1 LFIFIDLIR
10 FVPFLITPCCVTTYF
25 CQMKENFSPLNIS
38 VLGCGWLGLPLLRS
52 LVDAGHHVKGSAR
65 TSEPLMAI
73 KAAGG
78 IPFRIDLPG
87 EIPEDFIGD
96 HDSTLI
102 ITLPPRGRQ
111 LGPAATE
118 HYLTCLQSI
127 SDSCSGSSPRVLFT
141 SSTGV
146 YGEAKG
152 EVTENTPPQPNTHS
166 SRAVLAAE
174 EWVQTRF
181 ADFTILRLA
190 GLIAEDRHPGR
201 FYGGRDRLIPNS
213 EAPVNLVH
221 RADVI
226 SAIHLLLKK
235 PQPKN
240 IFNVCAAD
248 HPLKGEFYKKAANS
262 LGLQILGLKKGGE
275 GDKKINSHKLRE
287 LGWEPHHENLM

>member
-1 LFIFIDLIR
+1 
-10 FVPFLITPCCVTTYF
+10 
-25 CQMKENFSPLNIS
+25 MKENFSPLNIS

-65 TSEPLMAI
+65 HPEPLMAI

-78 IPFRIDLPG
+78 IPFQVDLPG
-87 EIPEDFIGD
+87 EIPENFIGGT
-96 HDSTLI
+96 DSVLI
-102 ITLPPRGRQ
+102 ITLPPGGRQ
-111 LGPAATE
+111 LGAAATE
-118 HYLTCLQSI
+118 HYLACLQSI
-127 SDSCSGSSPRVLFT
+127 AHSGSRSSPRVLFT

-152 EVTENTPPQPNTHS
+152 EVTEDTPPQPNTHS

-174 EWVQTRF
+174 EWLQATF
-181 ADFTILRLA
+181 TDFTILRLA
-190 GLIAEDRHPGR
+190 GLISEDRHPGH

-235 PQPKN
+235 PPSKK
-240 IFNVCAAD
+240 IFNVCAAS
-248 HPLKGEFYKKAANS
+248 HPSKGDFYKKAANS
-262 LGLQILGLKKGGE
+262 IGLQVLGLKSGGKD
-275 GDKKINSHKLRE
+275 DKIITSHKLRK
-287 LGWEPHHENLM
+287 LGWAPFHDNLM